1 MSQLQRIGARR
12 VSVAASGEPAAGDD
26 TLKAFL
32 KLQNGSDIRGVA
44 IAGAACGACSASML
58 VGKVPAVG
66 TALALWIYSIER
78 LPCSAR

>member
-12 VSVAASGEPAAGDD
+12 VSVAASGEPAARDD

-44 IAGAACGACSASML
+44 IAGAAHGACSASDACREI
-58 VGKVPAVG
+58 PCCRH
-66 TALALWIYSIER
+66 SIV
-78 LPCSAR
+78 